1 MRFGSVLISAVV
13 LACVV
18 FAYGGACLGQEPA
31 GSGGGRLDAAPS
43 ALTLQGVLSVGG
55 RSLAIINKG
64 FYRKGDAVGGI
75 GVAAM
80 DPERVLPKRG
90 ARKIFP
96 AVGGDSMR
104 RLPRLLLLVAAFTA
118 LPAAWTA
125 AAGPDGQK
133 PLVSLEV
140 QEMEFVVGK
149 FKLNYLNASD
159 SLVSAVEK
167 LLSPRGSVSRLR
179 ETNSLVVKGIPVS
192 VRRVEDFLLDIDRR
206 PGQILIETRIVEVNS
221 GYMKELGI
229 NWQASYGYKSSDVM
243 GGLGSVESSAGV
255 NLPPSVEEG
264 LSLGFGLV
272 SDKLTLD
279 IRLSALEDRGKAK
292 VVSTPSVMV
301 LDNHTAVISDG
312 TELLVPSMDATTVI
326 KTGDSHGDL
335 PYRAEIFRAVL
346 ELAVTPRVI
355 DSGLLAL
362 FINTKREEFN
372 FEHEVQ
378 GYPPK
383 ITKSLRTEL
392 IVRDGD
398 TVAIGGIKTENERD
412 SQSGVPLLSKIPLL
426 GWLFKKETKSEDRAE
441 LLIFLTPKIMD

>member
-1 MRFGSVLISAVV
+1 
-13 LACVV
+13 
-18 FAYGGACLGQEPA
+18 
-31 GSGGGRLDAAPS
+31 
-43 ALTLQGVLSVGG
+43 
-55 RSLAIINKG
+55 
-64 FYRKGDAVGGI
+64 
-75 GVAAM
+75 M
-80 DPERVLPKRG
+80 DGPE
-90 ARKIFP
+90 
-96 AVGGDSMR
+96 
-104 RLPRLLLLVAAFTA
+104 
-118 LPAAWTA
+118 
-125 AAGPDGQK
+125 
-133 PLVSLEV
+133 PLVSMEVKGVELNDLLRAIGREAGLDVLVGEGVSGKVTASLRDVPLREALDSILKNRGLSWWGLESGLMEV
-140 QEMEFVVGK
+140 GPARGDEKEEMELTVGK
-149 FKLNYLNASD
+149 FRLNYLKASD
-159 SLVSAVEK
+159 SMVSAVEK
-167 LLSPRGSVSRLR
+167 LLSPRGRVSRLR
-179 ETNSLVVKGIPVS
+179 ETNSLVVKDIPVS
-192 VRRVEDFLLDIDRR
+192 VRRVEDFLLDVDRR

-229 NWQASYGYKSSDVM
+229 NWQASYGYKSNDVL
-243 GGLGSVESSAGV
+243 GGLGSVESSAGL
-255 NLPPSVEEG
+255 NLPPSLEEG

-335 PYRAEIFRAVL
+335 PYRSEIFRAVL

-355 DSGLLAL
+355 DSGRLSL

-372 FEHEVQ
+372 FEREVQ

-398 TVAIGGIKTENERD
+398 TVAIGGIKTETERD
-412 SQSGVPLLSKIPLL
+412 NQSGVPLLSRIPLL
-426 GWLFKKETKSEDRAE
+426 GWLFKKETRSEDRAE
-441 LLIFLTPKIMD
+441 LIIFLTPKIME